1 MITDK
6 FTGVG
11 VALVT
16 PFDSKGS
23 IDFAALAAIIDRVI
37 EGGEDY
43 LLAP

>member
-11 VALVT
+11 VALIT

-23 IDFAALAAIIDRVI
+23 VDFAALAAIIERVI
-37 EGGEDY
+37 EGGVD
-43 LLAP
+43 